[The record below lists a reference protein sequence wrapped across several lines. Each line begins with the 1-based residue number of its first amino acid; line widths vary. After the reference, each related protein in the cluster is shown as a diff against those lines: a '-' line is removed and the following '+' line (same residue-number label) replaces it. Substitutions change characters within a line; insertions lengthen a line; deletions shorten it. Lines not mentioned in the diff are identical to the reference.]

1 MIHFSEPEVR
11 ALLAERAYARG
22 LEFLAGQ
29 IGEATFLR
37 CLLIY
42 GHSLA
47 SAKHELW
54 KLQMQEQDHA

>member
-1 MIHFSEPEVR
+1 MSSIHPCEPEAS

-22 LEFLAGQ
+22 LEWLAGE

-37 CLLIY
+37 SLMIY
-42 GHSLA
+42 GHSLE

-54 KLQMQEQDHA
+54 KLQKEL